1 MRRFLII
8 EGGSSN
14 NVTQHREGFVKFLR
28 KANVRNPPRI
38 VFAGPRS
45 KAIRSYRDHHSRG
58 DEAKVLVDAEA
69 AVSESTSLE
78 HLVRR
83 GEIAAITKVVEAR
96 DRVNGNVEKISKRD
110 AERLLQAALPSG
122 RLSKKASRMGLV
134 AELDPEKVRAGS
146 HEAARFLDS
155 FDRE

>member
-110 AERLLQAALPSG
+110 AEPRPAVRVRPSPPLFCSLAI
-122 RLSKKASRMGLV
+122 RTAV
-134 AELDPEKVRAGS
+134 IQWT
-146 HEAARFLDS
+146 
-155 FDRE
+155 DRRGGKG